1 MRFFSV
7 VALISLTASLAMAS
21 AVFAKGP
28 VKGEV
33 QAFIVS
39 LSDDGSEMIKTAD
52 EAVPGEVMEF
62 RIIFTNDGGESVSG
76 IQVVDSIPENTRFIN
91 DSHNSDVQASFEVS
105 IDGGQSYESVPVRR
119 IETQQD
125 GTQVEVVIPA
135 EQYTHVR
142 WLASEPLASDGGQQR
157 FSYRVSIN

>member
-1 MRFFSV
+1 MRFFPV
-7 VALISLTASLAMAS
+7 IFFISLTASLALAG
-21 AVFAKGP
+21 AAFAKGP

-39 LSDDGSEMIKTAD
+39 VNDDGSELVRTAE
-52 EAVPGEVMEF
+52 EAAPGEVMEF
-62 RIIFTNDGGESVSG
+62 QIIFTNDGDESVSG
-76 IQVVDSIPENTRFIN
+76 IQVVDSIPENTRFIS
-91 DSHNSDVQASFEVS
+91 DSHSSDVEASFDVS

-125 GTQVEVVIPA
+125 GTQLEVVIPA

-142 WLASEPLASDGGQQR
+142 WRASEPLASDGGQHR